1 MHDDADLR
9 ELRQRVAAL
18 ERLLD
23 RLEAEAPAG
32 EPCAV
37 GTTASRGSYPTAAGR
52 FYGMDVAEVIGDEAE
67 GATPSLT
74 GSSGPVFAANLGSA
88 IPPAGTVLPIDR
100 VARRW
105 VFRYD
110 G

>member
-32 EPCAV
+32 E
-37 GTTASRGSYPTAAGR
+37 